1 MPTNRAS
8 RAYAHPLP
16 PADTAARILRALGTR
31 ALHGQPWT
39 VEAFTDHPDTIALVH
54 ARLATLTALL
64 DVPDE
69 AGPRRKEPAC

>member
-1 MPTNRAS
+1 MATNRP
-8 RAYAHPLP
+8 RAYRHPLP
-16 PADTAARILRALGTR
+16 PADTAARILRAIGAR

-39 VEAFTDHPDTIALVH
+39 VEAFTDNPDTIALVR

-69 AGPRRKEPAC
+69 AAPRRKEPPC

>member
-1 MPTNRAS
+1 MPANRT

-16 PADTAARILRALGTR
+16 PADTAARILRAIGAR

-39 VEAFTDHPDTIALVH
+39 VEAFTTNPATIALVR

-69 AGPRRKEPAC
+69 AAPRRKEPAC